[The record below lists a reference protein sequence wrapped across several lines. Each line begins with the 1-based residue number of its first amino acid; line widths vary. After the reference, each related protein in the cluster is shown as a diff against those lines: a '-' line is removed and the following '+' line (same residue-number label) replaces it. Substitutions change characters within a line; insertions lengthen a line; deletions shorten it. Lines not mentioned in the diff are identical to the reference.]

1 MDVRTEIRSFGA
13 TDCSGMNIADI
24 AVFNK
29 VAETLSFTRAGEIIG
44 MNRSAVSKRIA
55 RLENDLGVILFNRSP
70 RSISLTEAGHK
81 FYTHTVTLDHTI
93 NSAAEAI
100 HDTHQRPS
108 GVLSFTM
115 ATSLGASLIPVIM
128 KEFQKNWPDVCLNVH
143 LEERYVDIIGEGL
156 DVAIR
161 IAKKMNDSSLMARR
175 IASTPEILVASP
187 SYLERRGK
195 PVHVRELKNH
205 LCLTNSKR
213 DVVWRFAKRGETFEV
228 PLNCTTSS
236 NNDQSLLMIAC
247 LDGGVLRVPQLLVE
261 GDIRLGR
268 LEQVLETFQSPPDYG
283 VYAIYPNRNPPAKV
297 KVFIDFIEEQ
307 LQTMQNIDRWNPFD
321 ADAPINNRIPRR
333 STL

>member
-1 MDVRTEIRSFGA
+1 
-13 TDCSGMNIADI
+13 MNIADI

-93 NSAAEAI
+93 NTAAEAI

-115 ATSLGASLIPVIM
+115 PTSLGASLIPPLM
-128 KEFQKNWPDVCLNVH
+128 KEFQKNWPDVCLNAH
-143 LEERYVDIIGEGL
+143 LDERYVDIIGEGL
-156 DVAIR
+156 DIAIR

-187 SYLERRGK
+187 GYLERRGR
-195 PVHVRELKNH
+195 PVHVRELKSH
-205 LCLTNSKR
+205 LCLTLSKR
-213 DVVWRFAKRGETFEV
+213 EVIWRFARQGETFEV

-236 NNDQSLLMIAC
+236 NNDQALLLIAC
-247 LDGGVLRVPQLLVE
+247 LDGGILRVPKLLVE
-261 GDIRLGR
+261 ADLKVGR
-268 LEQVLETFQSPPDYG
+268 LEQVLDKFTSPPDYG
-283 VYAIYPNRNPPAKV
+283 IYAIYPNRNPPAKV
-297 KVFIDFIEEQ
+297 KVFIDFVEEQ
-307 LQTMQNIDRWNPFD
+307 LQQMSDIDRWEPFD
-321 ADAPINNRIPRR
+321 KNPTKHAATRAAYK
-333 STL
+333 S